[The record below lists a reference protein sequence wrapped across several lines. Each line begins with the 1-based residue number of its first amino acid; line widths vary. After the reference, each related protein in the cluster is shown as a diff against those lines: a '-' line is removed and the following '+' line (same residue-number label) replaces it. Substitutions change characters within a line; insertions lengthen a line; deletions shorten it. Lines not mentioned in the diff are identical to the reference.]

1 MGTVKSSEGHC
12 ANAFDNGLLSDVC
25 RNSEL
30 KRLREQNGFQ
40 EAPRRP
46 MSLKCAQVESSREH
60 SNGQLAVK
68 LEAERELGV
77 QLSSWVS
84 KVPPRTP
91 AYRRAVDC

>member
-60 SNGQLAVK
+60 RYPQ
-68 LEAERELGV
+68 
-77 QLSSWVS
+77 W
-84 KVPPRTP
+84 PPVAQKKDRQP
-91 AYRRAVDC
+91 RVASIAFQ